1 MKIYDA
7 MPGIRTRRRAR
18 EISVQQAA
26 DALGL
31 SRQAW
36 YNWEAGIAMPSAALL
51 PAVAELLG
59 CSIEELYEEG
69 EDDGQAAD

>member
-7 MPGIRTRRRAR
+7 MPGIRARRRAR
-18 EISVQQAA
+18 GISVQQAA

-36 YNWEAGIAMPSAALL
+36 YYYETGVNMPAAALL
-51 PAVAELLG
+51 PAIAELLG
-59 CSIEELYEEG
+59 CTIEELYEEG
-69 EDDGQAAD
+69 EDDGQASD